1 MKAKKIVF
9 VKLTPILLA
18 FIGVTN
24 AHGPS
29 TKKISLCQGT
39 NVCLIV
45 KNNYFKIF
53 VKTINSNLL
62 LKTLAIHGVFFLDF
76 TLFFAVNHR
85 IMFNNISIGS
95 IRTRVIFGQS

>member
-29 TKKISLCQGT
+29 TKKISLCQ
-39 NVCLIV
+39 C
-45 KNNYFKIF
+45 
-53 VKTINSNLL
+53 
-62 LKTLAIHGVFFLDF
+62 VFDRKKQ
-76 TLFFAVNHR
+76 LF
-85 IMFNNISIGS
+85 
-95 IRTRVIFGQS
+95 